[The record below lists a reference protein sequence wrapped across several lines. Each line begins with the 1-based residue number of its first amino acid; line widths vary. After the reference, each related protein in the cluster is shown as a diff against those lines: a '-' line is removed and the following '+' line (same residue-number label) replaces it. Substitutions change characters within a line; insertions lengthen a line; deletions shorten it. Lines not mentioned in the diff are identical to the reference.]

1 MALVPYAPPPAPTVK
16 RAPRTGRGLLA
27 VRVLRP
33 ALPLEV
39 LTDAAGP
46 GTPSDGLRLLSM
58 KSVPKANGD
67 EKGNGNGGPPPPDIS
82 GAVRVASAPGGLEEA
97 WWTEAPLSR
106 AYWDVELSRGGL
118 YRVFRDE
125 QSGEWFADGVYD

>member
-1 MALVPYAPPPAPTVK
+1 
-16 RAPRTGRGLLA
+16 

-39 LTDAAGP
+39 ITDAAGP
-46 GTPSDGLRLLSM
+46 GTPSDSLRLISM
-58 KSVPKANGD
+58 KSVPKA
-67 EKGNGNGGPPPPDIS
+67 NGNGGPPPPDIT
-82 GAVRVASAPGGLEEA
+82 GDVRVASGPWGLEEA

-125 QSGEWFADGVYD
+125 QTGDWFADGVYD